1 MKNFKEPR
9 IAKIVLKKRK
19 KRIGEVSPTHLDLVK
34 AIVLRQYGPQI
45 KKKKKD

>member
-9 IAKIVLKKRK
+9 IAKTALKKRK

-34 AIVLRQYGPQI
+34 AIV
-45 KKKKKD
+45 